1 MSRPKLSPEA
11 EELVR
16 KEGVRVLDA
25 CAKIADT
32 LIDAASGSD
41 GVELTPAIRD
51 LACVVEAMVSIM
63 AGGPP
68 PDEP

>member
-41 GVELTPAIRD
+41 GNVELTPAIRN
-51 LACVVEAMVSIM
+51 LAWIVEAMASIM
-63 AGGPP
+63 
-68 PDEP
+68 ETRQ